1 MSTPLTDRAVA
12 DGFAVRRATRPA
24 WAVLGERALEVL
36 IYLCGI
42 SAIVFVLGIFFF
54 VFKEAFPILG
64 SKQFSLSQFLF
75 SEQWH
80 PTSEV
85 NKRYGVLAMIAGTF
99 SVTALAMVIAVPFGL
114 GAAIY
119 LSEFCS
125 GRVKETLKVVI
136 ELLAAIPSV
145 VWGFI
150 GLTVMSRLIV
160 KYTGAPVGV
169 NVLNG
174 GIILALMSVPI
185 IVSIGEDALK
195 AVPDSYRE
203 AGLALGATRWQ
214 LVWRVLLPAG
224 KTGLLAAV
232 LLGVGRG
239 VGETMAVLMA
249 TGHAVHIPHSPFDS
263 VRTLTA
269 NIAAEL
275 GEAPAN
281 SDHYQVLFL
290 TGVLL
295 FLMTFVVNLAA
306 DLIVRGIRR
315 K

>member
-1 MSTPLTDRAVA
+1 MNTPAILKPAA
-12 DGFAVRRATRPA
+12 QIFAVRKAVRPA

-36 IYLCGI
+36 IYLCGF
-42 SAIVFVLGIFFF
+42 SAIIFVLGIFFF

-64 SKQFSLSQFLF
+64 SKHFSLSQFLF
-75 SEQWH
+75 SEQWY

-99 SVTALAMVIAVPFGL
+99 SVTTLAMLIAVPFGL

-119 LSEFCS
+119 LSEFCG
-125 GRVKETLKVVI
+125 GRGKETLKVVI

-185 IVSIGEDALK
+185 IDRKS
-195 AVPDSYRE
+195 
-203 AGLALGATRWQ
+203 TR
-214 LVWRVLLPAG
+214 L
-224 KTGLLAAV
+224 
-232 LLGVGRG
+232 
-239 VGETMAVLMA
+239 
-249 TGHAVHIPHSPFDS
+249 
-263 VRTLTA
+263 
-269 NIAAEL
+269 
-275 GEAPAN
+275 N
-281 SDHYQVLFL
+281 SSH
-290 TGVLL
+290 
-295 FLMTFVVNLAA
+295 
-306 DLIVRGIRR
+306 R
-315 K
+315 